1 MRNTGILADRRFLDH
16 DTGRRHPESAERAAV
31 LCDLFDRD
39 AFRGFERLAPRVAT
53 EEELRRVHAHE
64 HVASVAASAGR
75 AHTQFDADTPASQ
88 GSFEAARLAAGG
100 AIAMADAILAHE
112 IENGFAA
119 LRPPG
124 HHAEADRPMGFCLF
138 NNVAVVAQH
147 LLQKRGLGRVLVM
160 DWDVHHGNGTQHS
173 FYGSSEVLYVST
185 HQYPFYPGTGAPG
198 EIGSGSGAGYTLN
211 VPMPAGAGDSEYL
224 AAFRDLVVPVAREFA
239 PEFVLVSAGF
249 DAHESDPLASIC
261 LGTGTFGAL
270 TDAMSNLADEC
281 ASGRLLL
288 LLEGGYDLA
297 ALAESVTT
305 SVAHLKEPQ
314 RFSPD
319 AGELTPWARASR
331 EAMAPY
337 WGQASAR

>member
-1 MRNTGILADRRFLDH
+1 MRTTALLADRRFLDH
-16 DTGRRHPESAERAAV
+16 DTGHRHPESAVRAQV
-31 LCDLFDRD
+31 LCDLFEHD
-39 AFRGFERLAPRVAT
+39 AFDGFERLEPRLAT

-75 AHTQFDADTPASQ
+75 SHTQFDADTPASA

-100 AIAMADAILAHE
+100 AIAMADAILAGE
-112 IENGFAA
+112 IANGFAA

-147 LLQKRGLGRVLVM
+147 LLQARGLSRVLVL

-185 HQYPFYPGTGAPG
+185 HQYPFYPGTGAPDEVG
-198 EIGSGSGAGYTLN
+198 AGSGAGYTLN
-211 VPMPAGAGDSEYL
+211 VPMAAGSGDAEFL
-224 AAFRDLVVPVAREFA
+224 AAFRDLILPVAREFA
-239 PEFVLVSAGF
+239 PDFVLVSAGF
-249 DAHESDPLASIC
+249 DAHENDPLAS
-261 LGTGTFGAL
+261 LRLSTPTFGVL

-305 SVAHLKEPQ
+305 SVAHLREPQ
-314 RFSPD
+314 RFD
-319 AGELTPWARASR
+319 TTEGELTSWGRLTR
-331 EAMAPY
+331 RAMASY
-337 WGQASAR
+337 WPHALAP

>member
-1 MRNTGILADRRFLDH
+1 MRTTGLLADRRFLDH

-31 LCDLFDRD
+31 LCDLFDHD
-39 AFRGFERLAPRVAT
+39 AFSTFERLQPRPAT

-75 AHTQFDADTPASQ
+75 SHTQFDADTPASA

-100 AIAMADAILAHE
+100 AIAMADAILARE
-112 IENGFAA
+112 IDNGFAA

-147 LLQKRGLGRVLVM
+147 LLHARGLGRVLVV

-173 FYGSSEVLYVST
+173 FYGSSDVLYVST
-185 HQYPFYPGTGAPG
+185 HQYPFYPGTGAPD
-198 EIGSGSGAGYTLN
+198 EIGRGAGAGYTLN
-211 VPMPAGAGDSEYL
+211 VPMPAGAGDAEYL
-224 AAFRDLVVPVAREFA
+224 ASFRDLVLPVAREFD
-239 PEFVLVSAGF
+239 PDFVLVSAGF
-249 DAHESDPLASIC
+249 DAHESDPLASMR
-261 LGTGTFGAL
+261 LSTTAFGAL

-288 LLEGGYDLA
+288 LLEGGYDLS
-297 ALAESVTT
+297 ALAQSVTT
-305 SVAHLKEPQ
+305 SVAHLREPA
-314 RFSPD
+314 RFD
-319 AGELTPWARASR
+319 ATEGELTPWGRASR
-331 EAMAPY
+331 QALAPY
-337 WGQASAR
+337 WATAL